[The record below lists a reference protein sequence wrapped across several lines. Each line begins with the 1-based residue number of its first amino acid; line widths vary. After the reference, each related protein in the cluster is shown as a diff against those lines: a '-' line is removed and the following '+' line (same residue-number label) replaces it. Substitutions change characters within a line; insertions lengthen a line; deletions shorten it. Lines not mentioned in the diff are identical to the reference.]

1 MKRPFDVFYIV
12 ALIAALITVR
22 AFEDLL
28 FYDPLIYFFKTDHST
43 QNLPKMEIGL
53 MLANTSLR
61 FVINTILSLVL
72 LWFIFRNKEIIKL
85 SLILYLVCFLIATT
99 GFIYFIY
106 NSAVGENMGLFY
118 FRRFLIQPLLLLLL
132 IPAFYFQKKSV
143 SKVSKG

>member
-1 MKRPFDVFYIV
+1 MKKPFDIFYIV
-12 ALIAALITVR
+12 ALIVALIAVR
-22 AFEDLL
+22 AFEDVL

-53 MLANTSLR
+53 MLANTFLR

-72 LWFIFRNKEIIKL
+72 LWFIFRSKEIIKL
-85 SLILYLVCFLIATT
+85 SAILYFICFLIATT

-106 NSAVGENMGLFY
+106 NSAIGENMALFY

-132 IPAFYFQKKSV
+132 VPAFYFQKKSS